1 MGNGELGIGHW
12 ASGIGNWASGIGNWA
27 SGIGNWLLVVIAN
40 NSQKTYK
47 KQQIA
52 TNNQQITND

>member
-1 MGNGELGIGHW
+1 MGNGELGIGHR
-12 ASGIGNWASGIGNWA
+12 A

-40 NSQKTYK
+40 NSQKTHK

-52 TNNQQITND
+52 TNNQQITNDY

>member
-1 MGNGELGIGHW
+1 MGNGEWGM
-12 ASGIGNWASGIGNWA
+12 GNGA

-40 NSQKTYK
+40 NSQKTHK

-52 TNNQQITND
+52 TNNQQITNDY

>member
-1 MGNGELGIGHW
+1 MGNWEWGMGQTGH
-12 ASGIGNWASGIGNWA
+12 WA

-40 NSQKTYK
+40 NSQKNHK

-52 TNNQQITND
+52 TNNQQITTDY